1 MARFYAD
8 EQFPLQVVELLR
20 NLGHDVLTVQ
30 EAGNANQRIPDDQV
44 LAFAVNQERS
54 ILTINRVDF
63 IRLHRRDNKHFGI
76 VVCTNNRNWEQ
87 FAARVDDAV
96 KAEESLRGKLIRVLR
111 PSVSISDR
119 LVISGLST

>member
-8 EQFPLQVVELLR
+8 EQFPFQVVELLR

-63 IRLHRRDNKHFGI
+63 IRLHRRDNEHFGI

-87 FAARVDDAV
+87 FAARVDEAV

-111 PSVSISDR
+111 PSV
-119 LVISGLST
+119 

>member
-1 MARFYAD
+1 MASFYAD
-8 EQFPLQVVELLR
+8 EQFPIQVTELLR

-30 EAGNANQRIPDDQV
+30 EVGNANQRIPDDQV

-63 IRLHRRDNKHFGI
+63 IRLHRRDNEHFGI

-111 PSVSISDR
+111 PSV
-119 LVISGLST
+119 